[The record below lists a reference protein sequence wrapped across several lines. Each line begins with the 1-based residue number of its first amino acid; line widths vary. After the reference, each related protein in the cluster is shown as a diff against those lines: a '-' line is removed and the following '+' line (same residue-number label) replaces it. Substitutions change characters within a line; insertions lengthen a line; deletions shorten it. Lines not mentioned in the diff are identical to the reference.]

1 MLNFVTIP
9 HETKLCN
16 ACHKRDIFNSDK
28 QGFKFSNLKGNSC
41 TSTHLYLSS
50 HHFKMHML
58 NIYMHATYTYLYL
71 QWYILIYISLSAYQL
86 QILYTNIMNA
96 LSMHM
101 HYMLLGTVYIS
112 HSYIQMAVMCA
123 SLSIFCKQI
132 NVLYTIC
139 MTVDVSVYTTVCVC
153 VCVND
158 QAHAIHIR
166 TN

>member
-101 HYMLLGTVYIS
+101 QYMLYRHSLYIS
-112 HSYIQMAVMCA
+112 FIYTNGGHVCQFIY
-123 SLSIFCKQI
+123 LCKQM

-139 MTVDVSVYTTVCVC
+139 MTVNVNAYTTVC